1 MAKTNWEKLQDRD
14 PSEDTRYR
22 DVYEDQQLDR
32 SKIEEKQSPVSRIII
47 AAVAVVDRV

>member
-22 DVYEDQQLDR
+22 DVYEDQQLVLQLFR
-32 SKIEEKQSPVSRIII
+32 YLHWFCRGPCIVLLKWVRFT
-47 AAVAVVDRV
+47 